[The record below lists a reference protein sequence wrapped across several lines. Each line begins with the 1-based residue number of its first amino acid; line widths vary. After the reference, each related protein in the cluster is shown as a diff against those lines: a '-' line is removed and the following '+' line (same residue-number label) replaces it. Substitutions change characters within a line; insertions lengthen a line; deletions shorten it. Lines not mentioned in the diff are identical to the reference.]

1 MTKTRKNYLVII
13 LVTVLLLV
21 VIGISYA
28 AFSYTG
34 TGQKL
39 NTITTGAISIEYV
52 ESTNVISMNNALPT
66 TDSTGKKLSNSGEYF
81 DFTVKSSI
89 AGNTDINY
97 EIAAKEESGNTFSG
111 SNIRYYLTTVDANG
125 KETEVMAPRTYYEE
139 PTGNGYTGRPADMMS
154 LYTGNLA
161 TQGETE
167 IKYRLRLWVDE
178 NYNPQSDNGGLVYKV
193 KVNVYGQTSDTVAQ
207 AEDTY
212 CKDNGINK
220 LSDCM
225 LVMNNHEASADAA
238 GTAIVAK
245 GTPNFS
251 KIAPNSDEEDGL
263 YASEDDE
270 GTSYYYRGAVRNNYV
285 SFAGFTWRIIRR
297 NGDGSVR
304 LIYSGKSTSDT
315 GTSVTI
321 GNSQY
326 NSKYWDP
333 AYLGYK
339 YNEKFSLHENN
350 GTTGYNWF
358 TNIQKYNF
366 GTGYT
371 FDESTKKFTLTG
383 TIKQLTWKD
392 NSSEIV
398 SGKLYSCLNTS
409 CNVVYKI
416 TGYSNDTTMIVQPIS
431 YSSDSYADA
440 VTNNTNSTMKNTL
453 DTWYKNNLTNYASYL
468 ADETFC
474 NDRKI
479 NWGNGYLT
487 TPTTTYGAY
496 GRLYEKK
503 APSLKCAQDNDK
515 FKVSNASAKLDYP
528 ISLITADEVAM
539 AGGVYNTANSNY
551 YLYNGQYFWT
561 LSPSYFNSYYS
572 IACVWDVLPSGGLL
586 SWHDVANSFGARPVI
601 NLKADTQIT
610 KGDGTALNPYAV
622 KTS

>member
-1 MTKTRKNYLVII
+1 MSKNRKNYLVIL
-13 LVTVLLLV
+13 LVIVLLITI
-21 VIGISYA
+21 IGISYA
-28 AFSYTG
+28 AFNYAG
-34 TGQKL
+34 TGEKL
-39 NTITTGAISIEYV
+39 NTITTGMVTMEYV
-52 ESTNVISMNNALPT
+52 ESTNTITMTNALPT
-66 TDSTGKKLSNSGEYF
+66 TIATGKTRLTAGEYF

-111 SNIRYYLTTVDANG
+111 NNIRYYLTTVDANG

-225 LVMNNHEASADAA
+225 LVMNNHEASAEAA

-245 GTPNFS
+245 GTPNFA

-263 YASEDDE
+263 YAAEDDE

-304 LIYSGKSTSDT
+304 MIYSGKSTSDT

-333 AYLGYK
+333 AYVGYK
-339 YNEKFSLHENN
+339 YNEKFSLHESN
-350 GTTGYNWF
+350 GTTEYKWF
-358 TNIQKYNF
+358 TNTTKYNF
-366 GTGYT
+366 GTDYT

-392 NSSEIV
+392 NHNDIV
-398 SGKLYSCLNTS
+398 SDNLYSCLNTS
-409 CNVVYKI
+409 CNVIYKI
-416 TGYSNDTTMIVQPIS
+416 MGYQSDSVMIIQPIS
-431 YSSDSYADA
+431 YSSDSYDSA
-440 VTNNTNSTMKNTL
+440 VINNTNSVIKNTI
-453 DTWYKNNLTNYASYL
+453 DTWYKNNLRSYASYI

-474 NDRKI
+474 SDRSL
-479 NWGNGYLT
+479 NFGSGYLT
-487 TPTTTYGAY
+487 SVSTTYETY
-496 GRLYEKK
+496 GRLVDKK
-503 APSLKCAQDNDK
+503 IPSLKCIQDNDK
-515 FKVSNASAKLDYP
+515 FKISNESARLDYP
-528 ISLITADEVAM
+528 VALITTDETAL
-539 AGGVYNTANSNY
+539 AGGVFNIPNSVY
-551 YLYNGQYFWT
+551 YLYNGQYLWT
-561 LSPSYFNSYYS
+561 LSPASFTSS
-572 IACVWDVLPSGGLL
+572 DTF
-586 SWHDVANSFGARPVI
+586 ANAWAIDPTGSLYPWGTVDHNFGIRPVI
-601 NLKADTQIT
+601 NLRSDVQIT
-610 KGDGTALNPYAV
+610 KGDGTSLNPYV
-622 KTS
+622 VSTT